1 MKKKFLL
8 IPLLLI
14 AQNSIAAVSL
24 DRTRAIVEGDSTPVI
39 INIENQS
46 DTLPYLA
53 QAWIDD
59 KNGNKITTGPLIATP
74 LVQRLEPNIK
84 SMIRISTTDVS
95 KLPKDRESIYYFN
108 LREIPPKSD
117 KPNVMQVALQSRIKL
132 FYRPEPILAKANT
145 DWALDLELNTVNDGY
160 IIKNTSPFYL
170 TVIGL
175 AGDKNK
181 SENGAFDSF
190 MIDPFGSHQVKTTHF
205 QKPYLTY
212 INDYG
217 GRPTVSFNCK
227 SSVCKADSQ
236 Q

>member
-1 MKKKFLL
+1 MKYK
-8 IPLLLI
+8 LLLVSLLFV

-24 DRTRAIVEGDSTPVI
+24 DRTRAIVEGSSNPVV

-59 KNGNKITTGPLIATP
+59 KNGNKLTTEPLIATP
-74 LVQRLEPNIK
+74 LVQRLEPKIK
-84 SMIRISTTDVS
+84 SMIRISTTDIS
-95 KLPKDRESIYYFN
+95 KLPTDRESIYYFN

-132 FYRPEPILAKANT
+132 FYRPDSILDKSKTN
-145 DWALDLELNTVNDGY
+145 WALDLELEVKNNGY

-175 AGDKNK
+175 AGDQNK
-181 SENGAFDSF
+181 SENGAFDAV
-190 MIDPFGSHQVKTTHF
+190 MIEPFSSQEIKTAHF
-205 QKPYLTY
+205 KKTYLTY

-217 GRPTVSFNCK
+217 GRPTISFSCNA
-227 SSVCKADSQ
+227 SLCKADK
-236 Q
+236 

>member
-1 MKKKFLL
+1 MKYKLLL
-8 IPLLLI
+8 IPLLFI
-14 AQNSIAAVSL
+14 AHNSMAAVSL
-24 DRTRAIVEGDSTPVI
+24 DRTRAIVEGSSNPVI

-59 KNGNKITTGPLIATP
+59 KDGNKLTTGPLIATP
-74 LVQRLEPNIK
+74 LVQRLEPNVK

-95 KLPKDRESIYYFN
+95 QLPKDREFVYYFN

-132 FYRPEPILAKANT
+132 FYRPEAILDKAKTN
-145 DWALDLELNTVNDGY
+145 WALDLELQSVSNGY
-160 IIKNTSPFYL
+160 VVKNTSPFYL

-175 AGDKNK
+175 AGDRNK

-190 MIDPFGSHQVKTTHF
+190 MIEPFGSYQVKTAHF

-217 GRPTVSFNCK
+217 GRPTVSFNCDA
-227 SSVCKADSQ
+227 SVCKADKQ
-236 Q
+236 

>member
-1 MKKKFLL
+1 MKNKFLL
-8 IPLLLI
+8 LPLLLV

-59 KNGNKITTGPLIATP
+59 KDGNKITTGPLIATP

-117 KPNVMQVALQSRIKL
+117 KR
-132 FYRPEPILAKANT
+132 
-145 DWALDLELNTVNDGY
+145 
-160 IIKNTSPFYL
+160 
-170 TVIGL
+170 
-175 AGDKNK
+175 
-181 SENGAFDSF
+181 
-190 MIDPFGSHQVKTTHF
+190 
-205 QKPYLTY
+205 
-212 INDYG
+212 
-217 GRPTVSFNCK
+217 
-227 SSVCKADSQ
+227 
-236 Q
+236 

>member
-1 MKKKFLL
+1 MKYK
-8 IPLLLI
+8 LLLI
-14 AQNSIAAVSL
+14 ALLFITHNSMAAVSL
-24 DRTRAIVEGDSTPVI
+24 DRTRAIVEGSTNPVV

-59 KNGNKITTGPLIATP
+59 KDGNKLTTGPLIATP
-74 LVQRLEPNIK
+74 LVQRLEPNVK
-84 SMIRISTTDVS
+84 SMIRISTTDIS
-95 KLPKDRESIYYFN
+95 KLPKDRESVYYFN

-132 FYRPEPILAKANT
+132 FYRPEAILDKAKTN
-145 DWALDLELNTVNDGY
+145 WALDLELQSINNGY
-160 IIKNTSPFYL
+160 MVKNTTPFYL

-190 MIDPFGSHQVKTTHF
+190 MIEPFGSYQVKVAHF

-217 GRPTVSFNCK
+217 GRPTVSFTCNA
-227 SSVCKADSQ
+227 SVCKADKQ
-236 Q
+236 

>member
-1 MKKKFLL
+1 M
-8 IPLLLI
+8 
-14 AQNSIAAVSL
+14 
-24 DRTRAIVEGDSTPVI
+24 
-39 INIENQS
+39 
-46 DTLPYLA
+46 
-53 QAWIDD
+53 
-59 KNGNKITTGPLIATP
+59 TTGPLIATP

-84 SMIRISTTDVS
+84 SMIEQISTTDVS

-132 FYRPEPILAKANT
+132 FYRPEPILDKAKT
-145 DWALDLELNTVNDGY
+145 DWALNLELNTVNDGY
-160 IIKNTSPFYL
+160 IKNTSPFYL

-190 MIDPFGSHQVKTTHF
+190 MIDPFGSHQVKSTHF

>member
-1 MKKKFLL
+1 MKRNLLL
-8 IPLLLI
+8 IPLLFI
-14 AQNSIAAVSL
+14 THNSIAAVSL
-24 DRTRAIVEGDSTPVI
+24 DRTRAIIEGDSTPVV

-59 KNGNKITTGPLIATP
+59 KDGNKLTTAPLIATP
-74 LVQRLEPNIK
+74 LVQRLEPNVK

-95 KLPKDRESIYYFN
+95 KLPKDRESVYYFN

-132 FYRPEPILAKANT
+132 FYRPASILDKAKTN
-145 DWALDLELNTVNDGY
+145 WALDLELNPVNGGY
-160 IIKNTSPFYL
+160 VVKNNSPFYL

-181 SENGAFDSF
+181 SENGAFDSV
-190 MIDPFGSHQVKTTHF
+190 MIDPFGSYQVKTAHF

-217 GRPTVSFNCK
+217 GRPTVSFSC
-227 SSVCKADSQ
+227 SASVCKADKQ
-236 Q
+236 

>member
-1 MKKKFLL
+1 MKNNLLL
-8 IPLLLI
+8 IPLLFI
-14 AQNSIAAVSL
+14 AHSSIAAVSL
-24 DRTRAIVEGDSTPVI
+24 DRTRAIIEGDSTPVV

-59 KNGNKITTGPLIATP
+59 KDGNKLTTSPLIATP
-74 LVQRLEPNIK
+74 LVQRLEPNVK
-84 SMIRISTTDVS
+84 SMIRVSTTDIS
-95 KLPKDRESIYYFN
+95 KLPKDRESVYYFN
-108 LREIPPKSD
+108 LREIPPKSE
-117 KPNVMQVALQSRIKL
+117 KLNVMQVALQSKIKL
-132 FYRPEPILAKANT
+132 FYRPDAILDKAKTN
-145 DWALDLELNTVNDGY
+145 WALDLELDIVNSGY
-160 IIKNTSPFYL
+160 MVKNTSPFYL

-190 MIDPFGSHQVKTTHF
+190 MIEPFGSHQVKTAHF

-217 GRPTVSFNCK
+217 GRPTVAFSCNA
-227 SSVCKADSQ
+227 SVCKADKQ
-236 Q
+236 

>member
-1 MKKKFLL
+1 MKNKFLL
-8 IPLLLI
+8 LPLLLV

-59 KNGNKITTGPLIATP
+59 KGGNKITTGPLIATP

-132 FYRPEPILAKANT
+132 FYRPEPILDKAKT

-190 MIDPFGSHQVKTTHF
+190 MIDPFGSHQVKSTHF

-217 GRPTVSFNCK
+217 GRPTVPFNCK